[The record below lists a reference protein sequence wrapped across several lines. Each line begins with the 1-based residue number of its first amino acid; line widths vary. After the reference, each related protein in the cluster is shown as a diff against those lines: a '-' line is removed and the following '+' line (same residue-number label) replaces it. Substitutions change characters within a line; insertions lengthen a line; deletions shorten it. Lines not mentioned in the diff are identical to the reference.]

1 MAHNTVK
8 QSNIQLRL
16 VSPQPGLD
24 FLGRLEVLHNNVWGT
39 VCDDLFGTTEAN
51 IVCRMLNFTKGALS
65 VCTPTTTE
73 TILIL
78 SHSEPMK
85 RVS

>member
-24 FLGRLEVLHNNVWGT
+24 FLGRLEVLHNSVWGT

-51 IVCRMLNFTKGALS
+51 IVCRMLNFTKGAL
-65 VCTPTTTE
+65 CYAGNARFGRGRG
-73 TILIL
+73 ICN
-78 SHSEPMK
+78 MNM
-85 RVS
+85 